1 MYYLITFILEVVGLI
16 LFLKI
21 IGFISCLHDEA
32 EDELKDREQ

>member
-21 IGFISCLHDEA
+21 IGFISCLYDEA
-32 EDELKDREQ
+32 EDELEDHEQ